1 MSGHITKR
9 ILLSISIIL
18 YFVMC
23 GGVLTRQQVK
33 MRQLP
38 KWVTLSKKLETVQIQ
53 QETISVSLKEGVLK
67 LYSEQFDYES
77 DSTWIVADCIFLDVD
92 HDEEMEVLLHVWK
105 QGSFGEY
112 QPFWRKQ
119 DNRTLYSEHL
129 FLYEWDKER
138 ADRLDPKWMS
148 SAMPVYGKSVSAE
161 ANGDILICSPDGS
174 ETLWRWE
181 DWGLILIQSQK
192 SDEQ

>member
-1 MSGHITKR
+1 MI
-9 ILLSISIIL
+9 
-18 YFVMC
+18 YFLTC

-38 KWVTLSKKLETVQIQ
+38 KWVTLSEMQETVQIQ
-53 QETISVSLKEGVLK
+53 QETVSVSLKEGILK

-77 DSTWIVADCIFLDVD
+77 DSTWLVADCIFLDVD
-92 HDEEMEVLLHVWK
+92 HDEETEVLLHVWK

-129 FLYEWDKER
+129 FLYEWDTER
-138 ADRLDPKWMS
+138 PDRLDPKWMS
-148 SAMPVYGKSVSAE
+148 SAMPVYGKIISAE
-161 ANGDILICSPDGS
+161 ENGDILIHSPDGS

-181 DWGLILIQSQK
+181 NWGLILIQNQK